1 MKTERTF
8 ALWNEMLQSGEPQ
21 HRLIRDHPLHLYFGV
36 ESDGL
41 PVFFL
46 VSDVQPEPPKIEG
59 LVKTQV
65 RRRDDQKWVA
75 VVALTD
81 AAYADAFIGMCLE
94 LARRTSGT
102 NGEDD
107 GVGLFDATLTH
118 WQKMLSQLSMRTLS
132 REQMRGLFGE
142 LTFGVHL
149 ARQTSL
155 AEMIHAWDG
164 PMGAAQDFRHPTL
177 GNYEVKSIGLDG
189 RRVKISSV
197 AQLDPTPNAKV
208 DLIVAQIDED
218 PLGMSPDGTT
228 LAELI
233 RSIRSE
239 LLSATDLLEEFDN
252 RIAAVGIDT
261 SDARYEEVRFV
272 CAGIRA
278 YRTGDSFPR
287 LRAAAVVAGVEN
299 VRYEIQLTALEP
311 FALSIENALAP
322 DSPAGIGEGAIN
334 D

>member
-1 MKTERTF
+1 
-8 ALWNEMLQSGEPQ
+8 
-21 HRLIRDHPLHLYFGV
+21 
-36 ESDGL
+36 
-41 PVFFL
+41 
-46 VSDVQPEPPKIEG
+46 
-59 LVKTQV
+59 
-65 RRRDDQKWVA
+65 
-75 VVALTD
+75 
-81 AAYADAFIGMCLE
+81 MCLE
-94 LARRTSGT
+94 LARRTSVT
-102 NGEDD
+102 NGEDE
-107 GVGLFDATLTH
+107 GVALFDATLTH

-177 GNYEVKSIGLDG
+177 GNYEVKSIGIDG

-197 AQLDPTPNAKV
+197 AQLDPTPSAKV

-218 PLGMSPDGTT
+218 PLGMSPDATT

-233 RSIRSE
+233 RSIRSALE
-239 LLSATDLLEEFDN
+239 TTTDLLDEFEN
-252 RIAAVGIDT
+252 RIAAVGVDT
-261 SDARYEEVRFV
+261 SDPRYEDMRFV
-272 CAGIRA
+272 CVGIRA
-278 YRTGDSFPR
+278 YRTGDGFPR
-287 LRAAAVVAGVEN
+287 LRATAVVAGVEN

-311 FALSIENALAP
+311 FALSVEHALAP
-322 DSPAGIGEGAIN
+322 NNPAGVGEGATH